1 MQIEQEELNN
11 LVKIRE
17 KYTKLIIDL
26 GQIELEMLELQQS
39 KTNISNIFSTIKQ
52 EETLEMNKI
61 KEKYGNGEVN
71 IETGEFSL
79 FK

>member
-17 KYTKLIIDL
+17 KYTKLIIEL

-52 EETLEMNKI
+52 EEILEMNKI